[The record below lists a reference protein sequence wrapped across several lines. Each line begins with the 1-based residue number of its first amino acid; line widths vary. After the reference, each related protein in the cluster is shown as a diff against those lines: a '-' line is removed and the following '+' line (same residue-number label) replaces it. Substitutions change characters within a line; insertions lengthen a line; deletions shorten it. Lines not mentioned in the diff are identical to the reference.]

1 MVAADGA
8 GDYVCV
14 RGGLR
19 VDCLAEE
26 LEYGR
31 ACLVTELSSVSPA
44 LESFYTSTARGG
56 SLVIK
61 RSRHCR

>member
-14 RGGLR
+14 RGGVR
-19 VDCLAEE
+19 VECLAEE
-26 LEYGR
+26 PGYGR
-31 ACLVTELSSVSPA
+31 ACLDTELSLVSPA
-44 LESFYTSTARGG
+44 LESFYASTARGG
-56 SLVIK
+56 SLVIR